1 MIMDPEVVSKLLAR
15 RSSQMPV
22 TRLTDGEREVLA
34 LIAEGRSNSA
44 IARRLVISEKA
55 VSKHCTS
62 IFAKLDPPLSND
74 DNRRVLAC
82 GVPELVQSI

>member
-1 MIMDPEVVSKLLAR
+1 MATGMVTMVGMIMDPEVVSKLLAR

-22 TRLTDGEREVLA
+22 TRLTDGECEVLA

-55 VSKHCTS
+55 VSKHC
-62 IFAKLDPPLSND
+62 
-74 DNRRVLAC
+74 C